1 MMIPLLSAMA
11 ECVTNLLLQ
20 QITAAAAAAAAAATC
35 QIRFN
40 QHVFYQ
46 Q

>member
-20 QITAAAAAAAAAATC
+20 QITAAAAAAATC